1 MSNYSSIYQPVV
13 CFLFY
18 LSVFISLYL
27 SIYLFISLSTY
38 LSTSN
43 FPSISISQSPRKIPV
58 SPDAEKTH
66 NAIVDRRDINFNDE
80 TADLLPRPS
89 ACCRANPRCSD
100 DGKATKGEKVEIYQ
114 NPKIKIQER
123 CTLLLSLY
131 RDDCKGRRLTRL
143 YATQGMKSVFSVAKS
158 RAEVMRERERGHR
171 QNAVKCNGGLFSQ
184 LNGRLN

>member
-43 FPSISISQSPRKIPV
+43 FPSISISLSPRKIPV
-58 SPDAEKTH
+58 SPEAEKTH

-100 DGKATKGEKVEIYQ
+100 DGKATKEKSGNIPESKNKNSGKVHV
-114 NPKIKIQER
+114 
-123 CTLLLSLY
+123 TLSLY